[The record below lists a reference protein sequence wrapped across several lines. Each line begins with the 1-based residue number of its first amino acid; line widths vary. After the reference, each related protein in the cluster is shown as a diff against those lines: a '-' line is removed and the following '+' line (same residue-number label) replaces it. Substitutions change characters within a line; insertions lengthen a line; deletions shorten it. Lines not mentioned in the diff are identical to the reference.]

1 MEDLESRIDTN
12 KRNWME
18 PKEVMDFL
26 KSDKNVK
33 ELGEKL
39 EKSWNMNSFDRNKNK
54 KFFDAVNNATLNNT
68 EFQNKIKEKIKSKKW
83 LNDQEVF
90 MLYLQSIIENNSM
103 WWIKSVPI
111 IIKKEWDIYTRY
123 GWQALLNYIRT
134 KYNNQSYEFW
144 KWWPNLM
151 NRAWNDPKKNPS
163 TIETQKRNVAL
174 PKNIDFWVFWE
185 SNTFSPKEFWK
196 LDDWAKSSFSQEYE
210 KEKKA
215 SQKRNSEKWD
225 LMNDYVKFDLYNFA
239 WQKYNQLVEEKHNWI
254 IWKIYWNEAT
264 YKAQKKLAEQYY
276 QEIDEVNE
284 QYPDI
289 NKIMDSLT
297 KYWNDLEAS
306 RKKYLKDTKEEVAQK
321 KYEEYW
327 EELNKRA
334 DELWIKEI
342 QSSFSK
348 ELTSESDAK
357 KYCENMNK
365 LFEFQSEQESIKNKY
380 WNIIDNYEKY
390 MTEKWNI
397 VKKYGI
403 SEIKSRVNKYSEY
416 NEKIKNIKNNN
427 FNIKKYETYIQEI
440 NKADI
445 EHHTENLNALQNC
458 LNFKDTNSN
467 FPIPSIKNNYEQQL
481 KEQEAINRRREN
493 LKNKS
498 TFLYQLCH
506 IWARWINALVQSTW
520 WTWVKLWATISKLWH
535 DDDEM
540 VAVLE
545 RSWNWTPNIIWISEK
560 QSEAVYKDW
569 EINFNWD
576 NWPWVIAESIVNMI
590 TLIAWWWAIAK
601 WIAKWWTKLGINLWA
616 RWMNV
621 IWKVWLFKSWFIQ
634 QIWNS
639 FQEWFNHGMN
649 WNQALV
655 YWMLSAWIQWWL
667 ELVSPNEFLLW
678 SWSKLAKAYV
688 KEILKTWSKQNLKEI
703 GKLFLKNVWSEI
715 IEENIQESIQLAA
728 WNLINDRAN
737 DRYQLP
743 KNSKLEADWNVNN
756 FYATAIVTTLT
767 TWITAWWW
775 FAMQTPWLWNQE
787 NRLKLLEW
795 IKTNPKLQADVM
807 NVLDNAI
814 TWKVKIPNIDIQKLK
829 NLKNELS
836 WKVNTS
842 EWEIKIPAAKLEA
855 PNEKF
860 AETDESFRE
869 IVTKNQEKIKELNEI
884 QDIDEF
890 IRQSFEF
897 IKWEMWIDDGW
908 LSIRII
914 GKSDVDNKENNQYS
928 VEENQITISRDWAW
942 HTLKHIE
949 WKWNKAEIF
958 WCIVHELNHYLQ
970 TKEII
975 LSNEWFRDACL
986 IILDWWTPKI
996 SSKIQNESTWEIE
1009 ETTKDMPE
1017 PMKNMVLNT
1026 YMKYNN
1032 NFDNEQYLKKAKVYE
1047 ENYNNY
1053 IEPIKDKN
1061 NVVINYNEYK
1071 WQPVEEE
1078 SFRRWDLV
1086 VEEYKK

>member
-39 EKSWNMNSFDRNKNK
+39 EKSWNMNAFDRNKNQ

-151 NRAWNDPKKNPS
+151 NSAWNDPKKNPS
-163 TIETQKRNVAL
+163 IIETQKRNVAL

-289 NKIMDSLT
+289 NKIMDSLA

-306 RKKYLKDTKEEVAQK
+306 RKKYLKNTKEEVAQK

-639 FQEWFNHGMN
+639 FQEWFNHWMN

-715 IEENIQESIQLAA
+715 VEENIQESIQLAA

-767 TWITAWWW
+767 TWI
-775 FAMQTPWLWNQE
+775 
-787 NRLKLLEW
+787 
-795 IKTNPKLQADVM
+795 
-807 NVLDNAI
+807 
-814 TWKVKIPNIDIQKLK
+814 
-829 NLKNELS
+829 
-836 WKVNTS
+836 
-842 EWEIKIPAAKLEA
+842 
-855 PNEKF
+855 
-860 AETDESFRE
+860 
-869 IVTKNQEKIKELNEI
+869 
-884 QDIDEF
+884 F
-890 IRQSFEF
+890 I
-897 IKWEMWIDDGW
+897 
-908 LSIRII
+908 LSIKLVDLKII
-914 GKSDVDNKENNQYS
+914 
-928 VEENQITISRDWAW
+928 
-942 HTLKHIE
+942 
-949 WKWNKAEIF
+949 
-958 WCIVHELNHYLQ
+958 
-970 TKEII
+970 II
-975 LSNEWFRDACL
+975 L
-986 IILDWWTPKI
+986 I
-996 SSKIQNESTWEIE
+996 
-1009 ETTKDMPE
+1009 
-1017 PMKNMVLNT
+1017 
-1026 YMKYNN
+1026 
-1032 NFDNEQYLKKAKVYE
+1032 
-1047 ENYNNY
+1047 
-1053 IEPIKDKN
+1053 
-1061 NVVINYNEYK
+1061 
-1071 WQPVEEE
+1071 
-1078 SFRRWDLV
+1078 
-1086 VEEYKK
+1086 